1 MTTAIIGLFEN
12 ADIANK
18 VVGELTKSGFKKD
31 AIEILQNVAV
41 SKISSRLVEAG
52 YEKDKAESYAKAM
65 QQGGALIVAE
75 APDDKAEEALST
87 MRKFQ
92 ALSPEALLE
101 KISERE
107 SNETETAQVIEEVL
121 EVGVAQTSGGKRLK
135 TEVSER
141 EVQETVTLHEET
153 VEAERI
159 RVNRVLKPEEAANA
173 FQEQTIEMTE
183 ISEKPVVSRQAHVV
197 EEVSLTKHSGER
209 DVTVSGTV
217 RRQDVTIE
225 EISGKSGKAKTA

>member
-101 KISERE
+101 KISKRE

-121 EVGVAQTSGGKRLK
+121 EVGVARTSGGKRLK

-141 EVQETVTLHEET
+141 EVQETGDFPRGNRRGRAHPGQSGP
-153 VEAERI
+153 EARG
-159 RVNRVLKPEEAANA
+159 
-173 FQEQTIEMTE
+173 
-183 ISEKPVVSRQAHVV
+183 
-197 EEVSLTKHSGER
+197 SGQRLPGADDR
-209 DVTVSGTV
+209 DD
-217 RRQDVTIE
+217 RDL
-225 EISGKSGKAKTA
+225 GKAGCFQAGPRGRGSLADQALRRA

>member
-101 KISERE
+101 KISKRMLEFRDVDTGAPVVDALYAPAKIFKGKHLE
-107 SNETETAQVIEEVL
+107 HAPDLLIGFKPGYRSSWQTALGAVPRQTVIPNTEAWVGDHCIASHFVPGVL
-121 EVGVAQTSGGKRLK
+121 LSYRKSKLADPQLADL
-135 TEVSER
+135 
-141 EVQETVTLHEET
+141 TVTLLEEFS
-153 VEAERI
+153 APRADGMI
-159 RVNRVLKPEEAANA
+159 GRN
-173 FQEQTIEMTE
+173 IY
-183 ISEKPVVSRQAHVV
+183 
-197 EEVSLTKHSGER
+197 
-209 DVTVSGTV
+209 
-217 RRQDVTIE
+217 
-225 EISGKSGKAKTA
+225 